1 MKEYEVTIQ
10 FFDSKNVKA
19 NNEEE
24 ALEKAFSEYPKD
36 LKDLVA
42 NYFSNQ
48 SYATELEDSL

>member
-24 ALEKAFSEYPKD
+24 ALEKAFSEYPKEA
-36 LKDLVA
+36 KDQIFQ
-42 NYFSNQ
+42 YFSNQ
-48 SYATELEDSL
+48 SYATELGDSL